1 MDLGARGREQ
11 PPDNTGNSDD
21 PRPGLGQLSAGVR
34 HAFEEVLARRRWRFG
49 HLNERLG
56 RARGERLR
64 RLPGPGVAYGLDDV
78 SDRGD
83 HELGLLVL
91 DVVAA
96 LLGDDVLAVWDK
108 PGELVLELS
117 PQAFIRSDQP
127 RVGS

>member
-1 MDLGARGREQ
+1 L
-11 PPDNTGNSDD
+11 
-21 PRPGLGQLSAGVR
+21 
-34 HAFEEVLARRRWRFG
+34 
-49 HLNERLG
+49 
-56 RARGERLR
+56 
-64 RLPGPGVAYGLDDV
+64 YGLDDV

-96 LLGDDVLAVWDK
+96 LLGGDVLAVWDE

-117 PQAFIRSDQP
+117 PQAFVGSDQP